1 MPPTALSC
9 GNNNDRDWF
18 KNSCDISRSAFLL
31 LKSGSLSSASLYR
44 ASKSSENEFKAKKI
58 KISVVNFFI
67 VLNLDCILQYK
78 CKIRKQK
85 SKEKMLT
92 TKNKNDKFYIK
103 MRPNKSSSL
112 RQNVLFF
119 GMLSLICI
127 TFGVGFF
134 IVGAPLILPFA
145 GLEILALIIII
156 KLNRDWSNQLQI
168 LSIDKLHV
176 KITNNKRKKIYD
188 RFLSKFLI
196 QEKNGAKV
204 ILLQS
209 HKEQIEIGRF
219 LTADEKDELI
229 AILKRKVH
237 ELNFS

>member
-1 MPPTALSC
+1 
-9 GNNNDRDWF
+9 
-18 KNSCDISRSAFLL
+18 
-31 LKSGSLSSASLYR
+31 
-44 ASKSSENEFKAKKI
+44 
-58 KISVVNFFI
+58 
-67 VLNLDCILQYK
+67 
-78 CKIRKQK
+78 
-85 SKEKMLT
+85 MLT
-92 TKNKNDKFYIK
+92 TKNKNDKFYIEL
-103 MRPNKSSSL
+103 RPNKSSSL

-145 GLEILALIIII
+145 GLEILALITII

-168 LSIDKLHV
+168 LAIDKLHV

-237 ELNFS
+237 ELNFC

>member
-1 MPPTALSC
+1 
-9 GNNNDRDWF
+9 
-18 KNSCDISRSAFLL
+18 
-31 LKSGSLSSASLYR
+31 
-44 ASKSSENEFKAKKI
+44 
-58 KISVVNFFI
+58 
-67 VLNLDCILQYK
+67 
-78 CKIRKQK
+78 
-85 SKEKMLT
+85 MLIT
-92 TKNKNDKFYIK
+92 RNKNDKFYIEL
-103 MRPNKSSSL
+103 RPNKSSSL

-145 GLEILALIIII
+145 GLEILALITII

-168 LSIDKLHV
+168 LAIDKLHV

-229 AILKRKVH
+229 VILKRKVH

>member
-1 MPPTALSC
+1 
-9 GNNNDRDWF
+9 
-18 KNSCDISRSAFLL
+18 
-31 LKSGSLSSASLYR
+31 
-44 ASKSSENEFKAKKI
+44 
-58 KISVVNFFI
+58 
-67 VLNLDCILQYK
+67 
-78 CKIRKQK
+78 
-85 SKEKMLT
+85 MLT
-92 TKNKNDKFYIK
+92 TKNKNDKFYVEL
-103 MRPNKSSSL
+103 RPNKSSSL

-145 GLEILALIIII
+145 GLEILALITII

-168 LSIDKLHV
+168 LAIDKLQV

>member
-1 MPPTALSC
+1 
-9 GNNNDRDWF
+9 
-18 KNSCDISRSAFLL
+18 
-31 LKSGSLSSASLYR
+31 
-44 ASKSSENEFKAKKI
+44 
-58 KISVVNFFI
+58 
-67 VLNLDCILQYK
+67 
-78 CKIRKQK
+78 
-85 SKEKMLT
+85 MLT

-145 GLEILALIIII
+145 GLEILTLIIII

>member
-1 MPPTALSC
+1 
-9 GNNNDRDWF
+9 
-18 KNSCDISRSAFLL
+18 
-31 LKSGSLSSASLYR
+31 
-44 ASKSSENEFKAKKI
+44 
-58 KISVVNFFI
+58 
-67 VLNLDCILQYK
+67 
-78 CKIRKQK
+78 
-85 SKEKMLT
+85 MLT
-92 TKNKNDKFYIK
+92 TKNKNDKFYIEL
-103 MRPNKSSSL
+103 RPNKSSSL

-145 GLEILALIIII
+145 GLEILALITII

-168 LSIDKLHV
+168 LAIDKLHV

-229 AILKRKVH
+229 VILKRKVH

>member
-1 MPPTALSC
+1 
-9 GNNNDRDWF
+9 
-18 KNSCDISRSAFLL
+18 
-31 LKSGSLSSASLYR
+31 
-44 ASKSSENEFKAKKI
+44 
-58 KISVVNFFI
+58 
-67 VLNLDCILQYK
+67 
-78 CKIRKQK
+78 
-85 SKEKMLT
+85 MLT
-92 TKNKNDKFYIK
+92 TKNKNDKFYVEL
-103 MRPNKSSSL
+103 RPNKSSSL

-145 GLEILALIIII
+145 GLEILALITII

-168 LSIDKLHV
+168 LAIDKLHV

-204 ILLQS
+204 ILLKS

>member
-1 MPPTALSC
+1 
-9 GNNNDRDWF
+9 
-18 KNSCDISRSAFLL
+18 
-31 LKSGSLSSASLYR
+31 
-44 ASKSSENEFKAKKI
+44 
-58 KISVVNFFI
+58 
-67 VLNLDCILQYK
+67 
-78 CKIRKQK
+78 
-85 SKEKMLT
+85 MLT
-92 TKNKNDKFYIK
+92 TKNKNDKFYIEL
-103 MRPNKSSSL
+103 RPNKSSSL

-145 GLEILALIIII
+145 GLEILALITII

-168 LSIDKLHV
+168 LAIDKLHV
-176 KITNNKRKKIYD
+176 KITKNKRKKIYD

>member
-1 MPPTALSC
+1 
-9 GNNNDRDWF
+9 
-18 KNSCDISRSAFLL
+18 
-31 LKSGSLSSASLYR
+31 
-44 ASKSSENEFKAKKI
+44 
-58 KISVVNFFI
+58 
-67 VLNLDCILQYK
+67 
-78 CKIRKQK
+78 
-85 SKEKMLT
+85 MLIT
-92 TKNKNDKFYIK
+92 RNKNDKFYIEL
-103 MRPNKSSSL
+103 RPNKSSSL

-145 GLEILALIIII
+145 GLEILALITII

-168 LSIDKLHV
+168 LAIDKLHV

-229 AILKRKVH
+229 TILKRKVH

>member
-1 MPPTALSC
+1 
-9 GNNNDRDWF
+9 
-18 KNSCDISRSAFLL
+18 
-31 LKSGSLSSASLYR
+31 
-44 ASKSSENEFKAKKI
+44 
-58 KISVVNFFI
+58 
-67 VLNLDCILQYK
+67 
-78 CKIRKQK
+78 
-85 SKEKMLT
+85 MLT
-92 TKNKNDKFYIK
+92 TKNKNDKFYIEL
-103 MRPNKSSSL
+103 RPNKSSSL

-145 GLEILALIIII
+145 GLEILALITII

-168 LSIDKLHV
+168 LAIDKLHV

-196 QEKNGAKV
+196 QEKNGTKV
-204 ILLQS
+204 IFLQS

-229 AILKRKVH
+229 AMLKRKVH

>member
-1 MPPTALSC
+1 
-9 GNNNDRDWF
+9 
-18 KNSCDISRSAFLL
+18 
-31 LKSGSLSSASLYR
+31 
-44 ASKSSENEFKAKKI
+44 
-58 KISVVNFFI
+58 
-67 VLNLDCILQYK
+67 
-78 CKIRKQK
+78 
-85 SKEKMLT
+85 MLT
-92 TKNKNDKFYIK
+92 TKNKNDKFYIEL
-103 MRPNKSSSL
+103 RPNKSSSL

-145 GLEILALIIII
+145 GLEILALITII

-168 LSIDKLHV
+168 LTIDKLHV

-209 HKEQIEIGRF
+209 YKEQIEIGRF

>member
-1 MPPTALSC
+1 
-9 GNNNDRDWF
+9 
-18 KNSCDISRSAFLL
+18 
-31 LKSGSLSSASLYR
+31 
-44 ASKSSENEFKAKKI
+44 
-58 KISVVNFFI
+58 
-67 VLNLDCILQYK
+67 
-78 CKIRKQK
+78 
-85 SKEKMLT
+85 MLIT
-92 TKNKNDKFYIK
+92 RNKNDKFYIEL
-103 MRPNKSSSL
+103 RPNKSSSL

-145 GLEILALIIII
+145 GLEILALITII

-168 LSIDKLHV
+168 LIIDKLHV
-176 KITNNKRKKIYD
+176 KITHNKRKKIYD

-229 AILKRKVH
+229 VILKRKVH

>member
-1 MPPTALSC
+1 
-9 GNNNDRDWF
+9 
-18 KNSCDISRSAFLL
+18 
-31 LKSGSLSSASLYR
+31 
-44 ASKSSENEFKAKKI
+44 
-58 KISVVNFFI
+58 
-67 VLNLDCILQYK
+67 
-78 CKIRKQK
+78 
-85 SKEKMLT
+85 MLT
-92 TKNKNDKFYIK
+92 TKNKNDKFYIEL
-103 MRPNKSSSL
+103 RPNKSSSL

-145 GLEILALIIII
+145 GLEILALITII

-168 LSIDKLHV
+168 LAIDKLHV
-176 KITNNKRKKIYD
+176 KIINNKRKKIYD

>member
-1 MPPTALSC
+1 
-9 GNNNDRDWF
+9 
-18 KNSCDISRSAFLL
+18 
-31 LKSGSLSSASLYR
+31 
-44 ASKSSENEFKAKKI
+44 
-58 KISVVNFFI
+58 
-67 VLNLDCILQYK
+67 
-78 CKIRKQK
+78 
-85 SKEKMLT
+85 MLT
-92 TKNKNDKFYIK
+92 TRNKNDKFYIEL
-103 MRPNKSSSL
+103 RPNKSSSL

-145 GLEILALIIII
+145 GLEILALITII

-168 LSIDKLHV
+168 LAIDKLHV
-176 KITNNKRKKIYD
+176 KITNNERKKIYD

-209 HKEQIEIGRF
+209 HNEQIEIGRF

>member
-1 MPPTALSC
+1 
-9 GNNNDRDWF
+9 
-18 KNSCDISRSAFLL
+18 
-31 LKSGSLSSASLYR
+31 
-44 ASKSSENEFKAKKI
+44 
-58 KISVVNFFI
+58 
-67 VLNLDCILQYK
+67 
-78 CKIRKQK
+78 
-85 SKEKMLT
+85 MLT
-92 TKNKNDKFYIK
+92 TKNKNDKFYIEL
-103 MRPNKSSSL
+103 RPNKSSSL

-145 GLEILALIIII
+145 GLEILALITII

-168 LSIDKLHV
+168 LAIDKLHV
-176 KITNNKRKKIYD
+176 KITSNKRKKIYD

-196 QEKNGAKV
+196 QEKNGVKV

-209 HKEQIEIGRF
+209 HKKQIEIGRF

>member
-1 MPPTALSC
+1 
-9 GNNNDRDWF
+9 
-18 KNSCDISRSAFLL
+18 
-31 LKSGSLSSASLYR
+31 
-44 ASKSSENEFKAKKI
+44 
-58 KISVVNFFI
+58 
-67 VLNLDCILQYK
+67 
-78 CKIRKQK
+78 
-85 SKEKMLT
+85 MLT
-92 TKNKNDKFYIK
+92 TKNKNDKFYIEL
-103 MRPNKSSSL
+103 RPNKSSSL

-145 GLEILALIIII
+145 GLEILALITII

-168 LSIDKLHV
+168 LAIDKLHV
-176 KITNNKRKKIYD
+176 KITKNKRKKIYD

-196 QEKNGAKV
+196 QEKNGSKV

-237 ELNFS
+237 ELNFN

>member
-1 MPPTALSC
+1 
-9 GNNNDRDWF
+9 
-18 KNSCDISRSAFLL
+18 
-31 LKSGSLSSASLYR
+31 
-44 ASKSSENEFKAKKI
+44 
-58 KISVVNFFI
+58 
-67 VLNLDCILQYK
+67 
-78 CKIRKQK
+78 
-85 SKEKMLT
+85 MLI
-92 TKNKNDKFYIK
+92 TKNKKDKFYIEL
-103 MRPNKSSSL
+103 RPNKSSSL

-145 GLEILALIIII
+145 GLEILALITII

-168 LSIDKLHV
+168 LAIDKLHV

>member
-1 MPPTALSC
+1 
-9 GNNNDRDWF
+9 
-18 KNSCDISRSAFLL
+18 
-31 LKSGSLSSASLYR
+31 
-44 ASKSSENEFKAKKI
+44 
-58 KISVVNFFI
+58 
-67 VLNLDCILQYK
+67 
-78 CKIRKQK
+78 
-85 SKEKMLT
+85 MLT
-92 TKNKNDKFYIK
+92 TRNKNDKFYIEL
-103 MRPNKSSSL
+103 RPNKSSSL

-145 GLEILALIIII
+145 GLEILALITII

-168 LSIDKLHV
+168 LAIDKLHV

-196 QEKNGAKV
+196 QEKNGTKV

>member
-1 MPPTALSC
+1 
-9 GNNNDRDWF
+9 
-18 KNSCDISRSAFLL
+18 
-31 LKSGSLSSASLYR
+31 
-44 ASKSSENEFKAKKI
+44 
-58 KISVVNFFI
+58 
-67 VLNLDCILQYK
+67 
-78 CKIRKQK
+78 
-85 SKEKMLT
+85 MLT
-92 TKNKNDKFYIK
+92 TKNKNDKFYIEL
-103 MRPNKSSSL
+103 RPNKSSSL
-112 RQNVLFF
+112 RQNLLFF

-145 GLEILALIIII
+145 GLEILALITII
-156 KLNRDWSNQLQI
+156 KLNRDWSNQLQTLTI
-168 LSIDKLHV
+168 NKLHV

>member
-1 MPPTALSC
+1 
-9 GNNNDRDWF
+9 
-18 KNSCDISRSAFLL
+18 
-31 LKSGSLSSASLYR
+31 
-44 ASKSSENEFKAKKI
+44 
-58 KISVVNFFI
+58 
-67 VLNLDCILQYK
+67 
-78 CKIRKQK
+78 
-85 SKEKMLT
+85 MLT
-92 TKNKNDKFYIK
+92 TKNKNDKFYIEL
-103 MRPNKSSSL
+103 RPNKSSSL

-134 IVGAPLILPFA
+134 IIGAPLILPFA
-145 GLEILALIIII
+145 GLEILALITII

-168 LSIDKLHV
+168 LAIDKLQV

>member
-1 MPPTALSC
+1 
-9 GNNNDRDWF
+9 
-18 KNSCDISRSAFLL
+18 
-31 LKSGSLSSASLYR
+31 
-44 ASKSSENEFKAKKI
+44 
-58 KISVVNFFI
+58 
-67 VLNLDCILQYK
+67 
-78 CKIRKQK
+78 
-85 SKEKMLT
+85 MLT
-92 TKNKNDKFYIK
+92 TKNKNDKFYIEL
-103 MRPNKSSSL
+103 RPNKSSSL

-145 GLEILALIIII
+145 GLEILALITII

-168 LSIDKLHV
+168 LAIDKLHV

-196 QEKNGAKV
+196 QEKNGVKV

>member
-1 MPPTALSC
+1 
-9 GNNNDRDWF
+9 
-18 KNSCDISRSAFLL
+18 
-31 LKSGSLSSASLYR
+31 
-44 ASKSSENEFKAKKI
+44 
-58 KISVVNFFI
+58 
-67 VLNLDCILQYK
+67 
-78 CKIRKQK
+78 
-85 SKEKMLT
+85 MLT
-92 TKNKNDKFYIK
+92 TKNKNDKFYIEL
-103 MRPNKSSSL
+103 RPNKSSSL
-112 RQNVLFF
+112 RQNLLFF

-145 GLEILALIIII
+145 GLEILALITII

-168 LSIDKLHV
+168 LAIDKLHV
-176 KITNNKRKKIYD
+176 KIINTKRKKIYD

-209 HKEQIEIGRF
+209 SKEQIEIGRF

>member
-1 MPPTALSC
+1 
-9 GNNNDRDWF
+9 
-18 KNSCDISRSAFLL
+18 
-31 LKSGSLSSASLYR
+31 
-44 ASKSSENEFKAKKI
+44 
-58 KISVVNFFI
+58 
-67 VLNLDCILQYK
+67 
-78 CKIRKQK
+78 
-85 SKEKMLT
+85 MLT
-92 TKNKNDKFYIK
+92 TKNKNDKFYIEL
-103 MRPNKSSSL
+103 RPNKSSSL

-145 GLEILALIIII
+145 GLEILALITII
-156 KLNRDWSNQLQI
+156 KLNRDWSNQFQI
-168 LSIDKLHV
+168 LAIDKLHV

>member
-1 MPPTALSC
+1 
-9 GNNNDRDWF
+9 
-18 KNSCDISRSAFLL
+18 
-31 LKSGSLSSASLYR
+31 
-44 ASKSSENEFKAKKI
+44 
-58 KISVVNFFI
+58 
-67 VLNLDCILQYK
+67 
-78 CKIRKQK
+78 
-85 SKEKMLT
+85 MLT
-92 TKNKNDKFYIK
+92 TKNKNDKFYIEL
-103 MRPNKSSSL
+103 RPNKSSSL

-145 GLEILALIIII
+145 GLEILALITII

-168 LSIDKLHV
+168 LIIDKLHV
-176 KITNNKRKKIYD
+176 NITNNKRKKIYD

-209 HKEQIEIGRF
+209 YKEQIEIGRF

>member
-1 MPPTALSC
+1 
-9 GNNNDRDWF
+9 
-18 KNSCDISRSAFLL
+18 
-31 LKSGSLSSASLYR
+31 
-44 ASKSSENEFKAKKI
+44 
-58 KISVVNFFI
+58 
-67 VLNLDCILQYK
+67 
-78 CKIRKQK
+78 
-85 SKEKMLT
+85 MLT
-92 TKNKNDKFYIK
+92 TKNKNDKFYIEL
-103 MRPNKSSSL
+103 RPNKSSSL

-145 GLEILALIIII
+145 GLEILALITII

-168 LSIDKLHV
+168 LAIDKLHV

-196 QEKNGAKV
+196 QEKNGPKT

-229 AILKRKVH
+229 TILKRKVH

>member
-1 MPPTALSC
+1 
-9 GNNNDRDWF
+9 
-18 KNSCDISRSAFLL
+18 
-31 LKSGSLSSASLYR
+31 
-44 ASKSSENEFKAKKI
+44 
-58 KISVVNFFI
+58 
-67 VLNLDCILQYK
+67 
-78 CKIRKQK
+78 
-85 SKEKMLT
+85 MLT
-92 TKNKNDKFYIK
+92 TKNKNDKFYIEL
-103 MRPNKSSSL
+103 RPNKSSSL

-145 GLEILALIIII
+145 GLEILALITII

-168 LSIDKLHV
+168 LAIDKLHV

-196 QEKNGAKV
+196 KEKNGAKV

-209 HKEQIEIGRF
+209 HKEQIEIGKF

>member
-1 MPPTALSC
+1 
-9 GNNNDRDWF
+9 
-18 KNSCDISRSAFLL
+18 
-31 LKSGSLSSASLYR
+31 
-44 ASKSSENEFKAKKI
+44 
-58 KISVVNFFI
+58 
-67 VLNLDCILQYK
+67 
-78 CKIRKQK
+78 
-85 SKEKMLT
+85 MLT
-92 TKNKNDKFYIK
+92 TKNKNDKFYIEL
-103 MRPNKSSSL
+103 RPNKSSSL

-145 GLEILALIIII
+145 GLEILALITII

-168 LSIDKLHV
+168 LAIDKLQV

>member
-1 MPPTALSC
+1 
-9 GNNNDRDWF
+9 
-18 KNSCDISRSAFLL
+18 
-31 LKSGSLSSASLYR
+31 
-44 ASKSSENEFKAKKI
+44 
-58 KISVVNFFI
+58 
-67 VLNLDCILQYK
+67 
-78 CKIRKQK
+78 
-85 SKEKMLT
+85 MLT
-92 TKNKNDKFYIK
+92 TKNKNDKFYIEL
-103 MRPNKSSSL
+103 RPNKSSSL
-112 RQNVLFF
+112 RQNLLFF

-145 GLEILALIIII
+145 GLEILALITII

-168 LSIDKLHV
+168 LAIDKLHV

-209 HKEQIEIGRF
+209 SKEQIEIGRF

>member
-1 MPPTALSC
+1 
-9 GNNNDRDWF
+9 
-18 KNSCDISRSAFLL
+18 
-31 LKSGSLSSASLYR
+31 
-44 ASKSSENEFKAKKI
+44 
-58 KISVVNFFI
+58 
-67 VLNLDCILQYK
+67 
-78 CKIRKQK
+78 
-85 SKEKMLT
+85 MLT
-92 TKNKNDKFYIK
+92 TRNKNDKFYIEL
-103 MRPNKSSSL
+103 RPNKSSSL

-145 GLEILALIIII
+145 GLEILALITII

-168 LSIDKLHV
+168 LAIDKLHV
-176 KITNNKRKKIYD
+176 KITSNKRKKIYD

-209 HKEQIEIGRF
+209 HKKQIEIGRF

>member
-1 MPPTALSC
+1 
-9 GNNNDRDWF
+9 
-18 KNSCDISRSAFLL
+18 
-31 LKSGSLSSASLYR
+31 
-44 ASKSSENEFKAKKI
+44 
-58 KISVVNFFI
+58 
-67 VLNLDCILQYK
+67 
-78 CKIRKQK
+78 
-85 SKEKMLT
+85 MLT
-92 TKNKNDKFYIK
+92 TRNKNDKFYIEL
-103 MRPNKSSSL
+103 RPNKSSSL

-145 GLEILALIIII
+145 GLEILALITII

-168 LSIDKLHV
+168 LAIDKLHV
-176 KITNNKRKKIYD
+176 KIINNKRKKIYD

>member
-1 MPPTALSC
+1 
-9 GNNNDRDWF
+9 
-18 KNSCDISRSAFLL
+18 
-31 LKSGSLSSASLYR
+31 
-44 ASKSSENEFKAKKI
+44 
-58 KISVVNFFI
+58 
-67 VLNLDCILQYK
+67 
-78 CKIRKQK
+78 
-85 SKEKMLT
+85 MLT
-92 TKNKNDKFYIK
+92 TRNKNDKFYIEL
-103 MRPNKSSSL
+103 RPNKSSSL

-145 GLEILALIIII
+145 GLEILALITII

-168 LSIDKLHV
+168 LAIDKLHV

-196 QEKNGAKV
+196 QEKNGEKV

>member
-1 MPPTALSC
+1 
-9 GNNNDRDWF
+9 
-18 KNSCDISRSAFLL
+18 
-31 LKSGSLSSASLYR
+31 
-44 ASKSSENEFKAKKI
+44 
-58 KISVVNFFI
+58 
-67 VLNLDCILQYK
+67 
-78 CKIRKQK
+78 
-85 SKEKMLT
+85 MLT
-92 TKNKNDKFYIK
+92 TKNKNDKFYIEL
-103 MRPNKSSSL
+103 RPNKSSSL
-112 RQNVLFF
+112 RQNMLFF

-145 GLEILALIIII
+145 GLEILALITII

-168 LSIDKLHV
+168 LAIDKLHV
-176 KITNNKRKKIYD
+176 KIINNKRKKIYD

>member
-1 MPPTALSC
+1 
-9 GNNNDRDWF
+9 
-18 KNSCDISRSAFLL
+18 
-31 LKSGSLSSASLYR
+31 
-44 ASKSSENEFKAKKI
+44 
-58 KISVVNFFI
+58 
-67 VLNLDCILQYK
+67 
-78 CKIRKQK
+78 
-85 SKEKMLT
+85 MLT
-92 TKNKNDKFYIK
+92 TKNKNDKFYVEL
-103 MRPNKSSSL
+103 RPNKSSSL

-145 GLEILALIIII
+145 GLEILALITII

-168 LSIDKLHV
+168 LAIDKLQV

-196 QEKNGAKV
+196 QEKNGVKV

>member
-1 MPPTALSC
+1 
-9 GNNNDRDWF
+9 
-18 KNSCDISRSAFLL
+18 
-31 LKSGSLSSASLYR
+31 
-44 ASKSSENEFKAKKI
+44 
-58 KISVVNFFI
+58 
-67 VLNLDCILQYK
+67 
-78 CKIRKQK
+78 
-85 SKEKMLT
+85 MLT
-92 TKNKNDKFYIK
+92 TKNKNDKFFIEL
-103 MRPNKSSSL
+103 RPNKSSSL
-112 RQNVLFF
+112 RQNLLFF

-145 GLEILALIIII
+145 GLEILALITII

-168 LSIDKLHV
+168 LAIDKLHV

-209 HKEQIEIGRF
+209 RKEQIEIGRF

>member
-1 MPPTALSC
+1 
-9 GNNNDRDWF
+9 
-18 KNSCDISRSAFLL
+18 
-31 LKSGSLSSASLYR
+31 
-44 ASKSSENEFKAKKI
+44 
-58 KISVVNFFI
+58 
-67 VLNLDCILQYK
+67 
-78 CKIRKQK
+78 
-85 SKEKMLT
+85 MLT
-92 TKNKNDKFYIK
+92 TKNKNDKFYIEL
-103 MRPNKSSSL
+103 RPNKSSSL

-145 GLEILALIIII
+145 GLEILALITII

-168 LSIDKLHV
+168 LTIDKLHV

-196 QEKNGAKV
+196 QEKNGAKT

-229 AILKRKVH
+229 TILKRKVH

>member
-1 MPPTALSC
+1 MLIT
-9 GNNNDRDWF
+9 
-18 KNSCDISRSAFLL
+18 RS
-31 LKSGSLSSASLYR
+31 
-44 ASKSSENEFKAKKI
+44 
-58 KISVVNFFI
+58 
-67 VLNLDCILQYK
+67 
-78 CKIRKQK
+78 
-85 SKEKMLT
+85 
-92 TKNKNDKFYIK
+92 KNDKFYIEL
-103 MRPNKSSSL
+103 RPNKSSSL

-145 GLEILALIIII
+145 GLEILALITII

-168 LSIDKLHV
+168 LAIDKLHV

>member
-1 MPPTALSC
+1 
-9 GNNNDRDWF
+9 
-18 KNSCDISRSAFLL
+18 
-31 LKSGSLSSASLYR
+31 
-44 ASKSSENEFKAKKI
+44 
-58 KISVVNFFI
+58 
-67 VLNLDCILQYK
+67 
-78 CKIRKQK
+78 
-85 SKEKMLT
+85 MLT
-92 TKNKNDKFYIK
+92 TKNKNDKFYIEL
-103 MRPNKSSSL
+103 RPNKSSSL
-112 RQNVLFF
+112 RQNLLFF

-145 GLEILALIIII
+145 GLEILALITII

-168 LSIDKLHV
+168 LAIDKLHV

-209 HKEQIEIGRF
+209 RKEQIEIGRF

-229 AILKRKVH
+229 AILKRKIH